1 MSFFSAHFFE
11 HHEMDNRK
19 IIDVAAAA
27 IVDGQGQVLL
37 AQRLAHLHQGGKWEF
52 PGGKFEP
59 GETAEQALL
68 RELHE
73 ELDITV
79 HDYQPLIR
87 LVHHYPEKS
96 VRLHV
101 FTVTRFSGLP
111 KGKEGQALQW
121 ADISRLRS
129 FQFPDANY
137 PIVSAVQLPE
147 LMLITPAW
155 ASFENDIDQL
165 LQFLQKKIAN
175 GISLLQLRLP
185 DCDDTTYLD
194 IVQRLQASGL
204 LERCRLMLNRDP
216 QLIARFANVGWHISG
231 EHVEAAQAILAKGMR
246 PDWLSMSIHGRDEW
260 HARRMLEP
268 DFVLLSPVKATASH
282 PESTALG
289 WQKFAEIAEEINGPV
304 YALGGMNVED
314 LIHAKQ
320 SGAQGIAGISCF
332 QQDDKTAPVFC

>member
-1 MSFFSAHFFE
+1 MSFFYAHFFE
-11 HHEMDNRK
+11 QHEMENQK

-37 AQRLAHLHQGGKWEF
+37 AQRPAHLHQGGKWEF

-101 FTVTRFSGLP
+101 FTVKRFSGLP

-121 ADISRLRS
+121 TDISRLRS

-137 PIVSAVQLPE
+137 PIVSAAQLPE
-147 LMLITPAW
+147 LMLITPAL
-155 ASFENDIDQL
+155 ASFNNDIDQL
-165 LQFLQKKIAN
+165 LHFLQQKIAN

-185 DCDDTTYLD
+185 DCDDETYLE
-194 IVQRLQASGL
+194 IVQRLQASGVL
-204 LERCRLMLNRDP
+204 ARCRLMLNRDP
-216 QLIARFANVGWHISG
+216 QLMARFANVGWHISG
-231 EHVEAAQAILAKGMR
+231 KHVEAAQAILAKGVR
-246 PDWLSMSIHGRDEW
+246 PDWLSTSIHGRDEW
-260 HARRMLEP
+260 HTRHRLAP
-268 DFVLLSPVKATASH
+268 DFVLLSPVNPTLSH
-282 PESTALG
+282 PERVALG
-289 WQKFAEIAEEINGPV
+289 WQKFAEITEEINCPV
-304 YALGGMNVED
+304 YALGGMNVAD
-314 LIHAKQ
+314 LMYAKQ

-332 QQDDKTAPVFC
+332 QQDD

>member
-1 MSFFSAHFFE
+1 MSFFSAHFLFE
-11 HHEMDNRK
+11 RHEMDKRK

-87 LVHHYPEKS
+87 LVHQYPEKS

-137 PIVSAVQLPE
+137 PIVSAVQLPD
-147 LMLITPAW
+147 LMLITPAL
-155 ASFENDIDQL
+155 ASFNNDVDQL
-165 LQFLQKKIAN
+165 MLFLQQKVAN
-175 GISLLQLRLP
+175 GVSLMQLRLP
-185 DCDDTTYLD
+185 DCDDATYLD
-194 IVQRLQASGL
+194 IVKRLQASGL
-204 LERCRLMLNRDP
+204 LERCRLMLNRNP
-216 QLIARFANVGWHISG
+216 KLMARFANVGWHISG
-231 EHVEAAQAILAKGMR
+231 EHVEAAQAILAKGTR
-246 PDWLSMSIHGRDEW
+246 PDWLSTSVHSRDEW
-260 HARRMLEP
+260 HTRRMLEP

-282 PESTALG
+282 PDRIALG
-289 WQKFAEIAEEINGPV
+289 WEQFAEIAEEMNCPV
-304 YALGGMNVED
+304 FALGGMNTAD
-314 LIHAKQ
+314 LIYAKQ
-320 SGAQGIAGISCF
+320 NGAQGIAGIRCF
-332 QQDDKTAPVFC
+332 Q